1 MARDRHSKYKN
12 TGILFELL
20 VRQITNDMMLGNEN
34 SPAVSL
40 VKEFFRRGTSLN
52 RELELYQTLQKTK
65 FNSAAKA
72 ERLIDTVVLEFNKI
86 NKALLNKQK
95 YNLIKEIKRCY
106 IIEDF
111 FRTKV
116 PTYKM
121 NASIWSILEGNGIS
135 PTKTVN
141 SRYFI
146 IENITE
152 PKSKKKKI
160 NEVEGELTKHDK
172 DLRLL
177 SYKILLEKFNSK
189 YGSRLG
195 VSQKR
200 LLRAYIE
207 NISNTNTL
215 REVVCDEIEVISKAI
230 SLLSKKVKDKV
241 VNIKLN
247 EVKMQLI
254 KIKGIKTINETH
266 ILSCMRS
273 HSLIKELKNVTK

>member
-215 REVVCDEIEVISKAI
+215 REVVSDEIEVISKAI

>member
-160 NEVEGELTKHDK
+160 NEINDE
-172 DLRLL
+172 DLEDG
-177 SYKILLEKFNSK
+177 LEN
-189 YGSRLG
+189 Y
-195 VSQKR
+195 
-200 LLRAYIE
+200 
-207 NISNTNTL
+207 
-215 REVVCDEIEVISKAI
+215 
-230 SLLSKKVKDKV
+230 
-241 VNIKLN
+241 
-247 EVKMQLI
+247 
-254 KIKGIKTINETH
+254 
-266 ILSCMRS
+266 
-273 HSLIKELKNVTK
+273 

>member
-1 MARDRHSKYKN
+1 MARDRHSKFKN

-20 VRQITNDMMLGNEN
+20 VRQITNDMMLGNEK

-65 FNSAAKA
+65 FSSSEKA
-72 ERLIDTVVLEFNKI
+72 EKLIDTVVSEYNKI
-86 NKALLNKQK
+86 NKSLLSKQK

-121 NASIWSILEGNGIS
+121 NASIWRMLEGNGIS

-152 PKSKKKKI
+152 SKSKKSKV
-160 NEVEGELTKHDK
+160 NEVADELSKHDK

-177 SYKILLEKFNSK
+177 SYKILLEKFNNK
-189 YGSRLG
+189 YGAKLG

-215 REVVCDEIEVISKAI
+215 REVVSDEIEIISKAI
-230 SLLSKKVKDKV
+230 SLLNKKIKDKV

-247 EVKMQLI
+247 EVKTQLV
-254 KIKGIKTINETH
+254 KIKSLKSINETH